1 MNPLRWKTEH
11 LFAGGIFC
19 ILGAI
24 GGIFF
29 AWMQSNL
36 HAIAISNLSGEW
48 ADYSRVF
55 LIWLRDAHYWPWPAL
70 GALVAGLGFYAIK
83 LLKTSN

>member
-1 MNPLRWKTEH
+1 MNPLRWKREH
-11 LFAGGIFC
+11 LLAGVIFC
-19 ILGAI
+19 VIGAI

-29 AWMQSNL
+29 AWMQSAF

-55 LIWLRDAHYWPWPAL
+55 LVWLRDAYYWPWPTM
-70 GALVAGLGFYAIK
+70 GALVAGLSFYAAR
-83 LLKTSN
+83 LLKASN